1 MKIKDKAETITFW
14 IISSFYCPMHLPKSC
29 TYLNETAFAVD
40 PILEMLFVYSYSYK
54 VCNHPEL
61 FERREIRS
69 PYYMKLDDYVVP
81 KLLYREGRLMCY
93 QSPEMVL

>member
-1 MKIKDKAETITFW
+1 
-14 IISSFYCPMHLPKSC
+14 
-29 TYLNETAFAVD
+29 
-40 PILEMLFVYSYSYK
+40 MLFAYSYPYK

-81 KLLYREGRLMCY
+81 KLLYREGKLTRY
-93 QSPEMVL
+93 QSPQMVIKFKL

>member
-1 MKIKDKAETITFW
+1 MFW
-14 IISSFYCPMHLPKSC
+14 IFDLRTNVSV
-29 TYLNETAFAVD
+29 NQ
-40 PILEMLFVYSYSYK
+40 

-69 PYYMKLDDYVVP
+69 PYYMKLNDYVVP
-81 KLLYREGRLMCY
+81 KLLYREGKLLLY